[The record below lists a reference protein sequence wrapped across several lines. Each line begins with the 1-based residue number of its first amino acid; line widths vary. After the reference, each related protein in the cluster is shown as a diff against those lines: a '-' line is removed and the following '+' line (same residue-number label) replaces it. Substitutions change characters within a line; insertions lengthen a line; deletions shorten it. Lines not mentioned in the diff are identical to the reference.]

1 MENYRLT
8 IGNIQRTTET
18 DGLRDYSGPMSI
30 TFPANMVKDTSGNA
44 NDAKTI
50 TIGVNDPGTGS
61 QQVVDVVSPVW
72 SVASADVNTGIVKIR
87 VKDKYLLKT
96 GTANTALQLTT
107 NEIAVLVN

>member
-1 MENYRLT
+1 
-8 IGNIQRTTET
+8 
-18 DGLRDYSGPMSI
+18 MSI

-72 SVASADVNTGIVKIR
+72 SVASADVNGATVKIR
-87 VKDKYLLKT
+87 VKDKYLVKT
-96 GTANTALQLTT
+96 GGVRAN
-107 NEIAVLVN
+107 